1 MEQLTWLNAL
11 FSLLAGSLT
20 TLSPCVLPLLP
31 LVVGGTMQHNRKAP
45 LFMGLGMVLAF
56 TAMGLILG
64 TIGAQLDPDAV
75 RVVGAWLL
83 LLLGLALLLPGM
95 NGVLARLLQPLAS
108 GANTMADRLQGG
120 HPASAMLLGALL
132 GLVWSPCSGP
142 LLGSTLT
149 LVASKGGA
157 LPGSLLLGLFGL
169 GAATPLVAVAYLS
182 RQTFYRF
189 RAWMMQHGDTGKKA
203 FGVIV
208 MLSGLAILTGFD
220 KWLEAHILTVLPDAW
235 VALTT
240 RF

>member
-56 TAMGLILG
+56 TLMGLIFG
-64 TIGAQLDPDAV
+64 TIGSQLDPDAV
-75 RVVGAWLL
+75 RVVGALLL

-108 GANTMADRLQGG
+108 GANNMADRLQGG

-149 LVASKGGA
+149 LVASQGGA

-169 GAATPLVAVAYLS
+169 GAASPLVAVAYLS
-182 RQTFYRF
+182 RQTFNRF
-189 RAWMMQHGDTGKKA
+189 RTWMMQHGDTGKKA

-208 MLSGLAILTGFD
+208 LLSGLAILTGFD

-235 VALTT
+235 VELTT